1 MNVKKRIKWIDIAK
15 GIAIIL
21 MIIGHTIPYN
31 TFNIFIFSFHMQL
44 FVILSGITYKMP
56 KDKDDIKNRLKKY
69 IKQLLMPYIFT
80 LLICTILFTLSNNTF
95 SLVNIIKQFSKNLF
109 WGNGCDYTLFGIN
122 FTGVSP
128 IWFLIALFFSKLIF
142 DIINYKINSKD
153 ISTNLIVY
161 CFLALAGIMIGKFV
175 WLPQNLDLVLIFL
188 LYLYIGFI
196 FNKYTK
202 NIEKH
207 KTIIFIVCFIIWT
220 TCLGFNL
227 NIELAVR
234 SYPYGFLSIIE
245 SICASY
251 CIIELCKIFE
261 KSNRLQFILTKIGMI
276 SLIILCIH
284 SIEYGIIDWSNL
296 PISIYLI
303 AILRTIVVLIISFAF
318 VFIKNKILNLK
329 IFRKHA

>member
-1 MNVKKRIKWIDIAK
+1 MKKRIKWIDIAK

-31 TFNIFIFSFHMQL
+31 IFNIFIFSFHMPL

-56 KDKDDIKNRLKKY
+56 KDKDDIRNRFKKY
-69 IKQLLMPYIFT
+69 IKQLLIPYIFT

-95 SLVNIIKQFSKNLF
+95 SWVSIIKQFSKNLF

-142 DIINYKINSKD
+142 DIINYKVNSKD
-153 ISTNLIVY
+153 ISTNLIIY
-161 CFLALAGIMIGKFV
+161 CFLALIGIMIGKFI
-175 WLPQNLDLVLIFL
+175 WLPQNFDLVLIFL

-207 KTIIFIVCFIIWT
+207 KTIIFVVCFTIWT
-220 TCLGFNL
+220 ACLGFNF

-234 SYPYGFLSIIE
+234 SYPFGFVSIIE

-251 CIIELCKIFE
+251 CVIELCKIIE
-261 KSNRLQFILTKIGMI
+261 KNNLLQLIFTKIGMI

-284 SIEYGIIDWSNL
+284 SIEYVAIDWSKL
-296 PISIYLI
+296 SISIYLI
-303 AILRTIVVLIISFAF
+303 AILRTIAVLIISFAL
-318 VFIKNKILNLK
+318 VYIKNKILNLK
-329 IFRKHA
+329 ILKKHA

>member
-1 MNVKKRIKWIDIAK
+1 MKKRIKWIDIAK
-15 GIAIIL
+15 GMAIIL
-21 MIIGHTIPYN
+21 MIVGHTIPYN
-31 TFNIFIFSFHMQL
+31 TFNIFIFSFHMPL

-56 KDKDDIKNRLKKY
+56 KDKDNIKNRIKKY
-69 IKQLLMPYIFT
+69 IKQLLIPYFFT

-95 SLVNIIKQFSKNLF
+95 SLLSIIKQFFKNLI

-122 FTGVSP
+122 FIGVSP

-153 ISTNLIVY
+153 ISNNLIIY
-161 CFLALAGIMIGKFV
+161 SFLALIGIMIGKFI
-175 WLPQNLDLVLIFL
+175 WLPQNLDLVLVFL
-188 LYLYIGFI
+188 LYLYVGFI

-207 KTIIFIVCFIIWT
+207 KTIMFIVCFIIWT

-234 SYPYGFLSIIE
+234 SYQYGFLTIIE

-251 CIIELCKIFE
+251 CIIELCKAFE
-261 KSNRLQFILTKIGMI
+261 KSDILQIVLTKIGMI
-276 SLIILCIH
+276 SLIVLCIH
-284 SIEYGIIDWSNL
+284 SIEYVIVDWSKL
-296 PISIYLI
+296 PISIYLV
-303 AILRTIVVLIISFAF
+303 AILRTIAVLLISFAF
-318 VFIKNKILNLK
+318 IFIKNKILCLK
-329 IFRKHA
+329 PFRKQA

>member
-1 MNVKKRIKWIDIAK
+1 MKKRIKWIDIAK
-15 GIAIIL
+15 GMAIIL
-21 MIIGHTIPYN
+21 MIVGHTIPYN
-31 TFNIFIFSFHMQL
+31 TFNIFIFSFHMPL

-56 KDKDDIKNRLKKY
+56 KDKNKIKNRIKKY
-69 IKQLLMPYIFT
+69 IKQLLIPYFFT

-95 SLVNIIKQFSKNLF
+95 SLLSIIKQFFKNLI

-122 FTGVSP
+122 FIGVSP

-153 ISTNLIVY
+153 ISNNLIIY
-161 CFLALAGIMIGKFV
+161 SFLALIGIMIGKFI
-175 WLPQNLDLVLIFL
+175 WLPQNLDLVLVFL
-188 LYLYIGFI
+188 LYLYVGFI

-207 KTIIFIVCFIIWT
+207 KTIMFIVCFIIWT

-234 SYPYGFLSIIE
+234 SYPYGFLTIIE

-251 CIIELCKIFE
+251 CIIELCKAFE
-261 KSNRLQFILTKIGMI
+261 KSDILQIVLTKIGMI
-276 SLIILCIH
+276 SLIVLCIH
-284 SIEYGIIDWSNL
+284 SIEYVIVDWSKL
-296 PISIYLI
+296 PISIYLV
-303 AILRTIVVLIISFAF
+303 AILRTIAVLLISFAF
-318 VFIKNKILNLK
+318 IFIKNKILCLK
-329 IFRKHA
+329 PFRKQA